1 MATVLT
7 LISAAQTKEI
17 IMRTVTGLYDTF
29 DHANRAVSDL
39 ISGGFNR
46 SEISLLS
53 SNSNKAYDPYFDT
66 EGKYIS
72 TNTMGNADSTNGNLG
87 TTTSYANDTNSAD
100 DTVTTGEGAAKGAG
114 IGAALGGLGGVLM
127 GLGLLAIPGVG
138 PALAAG
144 ALVSG
149 LVGAGIGGVAGGV
162 SGALVNAGVTAE
174 DAEYYSEGVRR
185 GGHLVVVTTDDE
197 RAMSAQDILNRHNPV
212 NVRERSEQW
221 RQEGWTSTNQTPMG
235 STSDGTRNTMR
246 D

>member
-1 MATVLT
+1 M
-7 LISAAQTKEI
+7 K
-17 IMRTVTGLYDTF
+17 TVTGLFDTF

-39 ISGGFNR
+39 ISGGFSR

-53 SNSNKAYDPYFDT
+53 SNAKKEYDPYFDT
-66 EGKYIS
+66 EGRYVGTDKVVNSDI
-72 TNTMGNADSTNGNLG
+72 DSTERDMVG
-87 TTTSYANDTNSAD
+87 TNRYAGDVAPID
-100 DTVTTGEGAAKGAG
+100 ETVTTSEGAAKGAG

-162 SGALVNAGVTAE
+162 TGALANAGVPAE
-174 DAEYYSEGVRR
+174 DAEYYTEGVRR
-185 GGHLVVVTTDDE
+185 GGHLVVVSTTDD
-197 RAMSAQDILNRHNPV
+197 RSIMAQEILNRHSPV
-212 NVRERSEQW
+212 NVRERSELWQ
-221 RQEGWTSTNQTPMG
+221 QEGWTGIDGQSQTMP
-235 STSDGTRNTMR
+235 TMTDDPSRSGIR